1 MSLDLIS
8 MAAGM
13 VPAVA
18 ASAAI
23 TRTVITNRASV
34 DALTGVGTRERLPR
48 LARAIRGAHRRGRQA
63 AVVMCDMRDFKH
75 INDTYGH
82 DAGDAVLVATAQ
94 RLRDI
99 DGVSD
104 VVRLGGDEFAAVV
117 TKRPADTVSGVARWR
132 GLSYAIAHILEQPLR
147 LDTGVVLRPQ
157 ATLGTAIVGHGDTL
171 PGLLTA
177 ADTAMY
183 AARRENRSVHVID
196 GALTAPVTRPAE
208 RRRATHCPASA
219 ASVEV
224 PAA

>member
-34 DALTGVGTRERLPR
+34 DPLTGVGTRERLPR
-48 LARAIRGAHRRGRQA
+48 LARAIKRAHRHGREA
-63 AVVMCDMRDFKH
+63 AVVMCDMRDFKT

-99 DGVSD
+99 DGVEA

-117 TKRPADTVSGVARWR
+117 TKRSTDTVSGVARWR
-132 GLSYAIAHILEQPLR
+132 GLAHAIAHVLEQPLR

-157 ATLGTAIVGHGDTL
+157 ATIGAAIAGHSDTL

-183 AARRENRSVHVID
+183 AARRERRIVHVID
-196 GALTAPVTRPAE
+196 GALAAPVARPVE
-208 RRRATHCPASA
+208 RRRTLCPAASG